1 MLASRFLLGVIGLN
15 SNLRPMSTGEI
26 LDRTFSLYRNNFLV
40 FAGIAILPASLA
52 LVLQL
57 VGIVTH
63 ATVRTPGRTPGE
75 AQLIAIGFELLVIFI
90 ASVVGGSIASG
101 ASVYAVYYL
110 HLGKPA
116 TIASSYKNVL
126 AAWFRVISAAV
137 LVFVALVVI
146 SAIVTVGLIFAVFS
160 PILKMA
166 NSSNTPVIAGFA
178 VFGIAAV
185 IFLLWLYLS
194 AWLAFVIPALLLD
207 KNSILRAFRRS
218 HRLSKGSRGRIFL
231 VLLLTLVLT
240 FAFTWAM
247 RIPAYMIFDRWRQ
260 EIPLQLW
267 NNLAQFISAV
277 IAGPIATIAIALFY
291 VDQRIR
297 KEAFDLHLMLQSIE
311 EGASGPA
318 GAV

>member
-1 MLASRFLLGVIGLN
+1 MN

-40 FAGIAILPASLA
+40 FAGIAILPAALA
-52 LVLQL
+52 LVLHL
-57 VGIVTH
+57 VGIATH
-63 ATVRTPGRTPGE
+63 ATVSSPGRTPGE
-75 AQLIAIGFELLVIFI
+75 DQLTAMGFEVGVIFI
-90 ASVVGGSIASG
+90 ASVVGGAIATG

-126 AAWFRVISAAV
+126 AAWFRVICAAV
-137 LVFVALVVI
+137 LVFVSVVLI
-146 SAIVTVGLIFAVFS
+146 SGIVMIGLIFAVFY
-160 PILKMA
+160 PISKM
-166 NSSNTPVIAGFA
+166 NNHSEMPLIAGFA
-178 VFGIAAV
+178 VVGIVVV
-185 IFLLWLYLS
+185 IFLLWMYLS
-194 AWLAFVIPALLLD
+194 AWLSFVIPALLLD

-240 FAFTWAM
+240 LVFTWAI
-247 RIPAYMIFDRWRQ
+247 RIPAYMIFDQRHQ

-267 NNLAQFISAV
+267 ANISQFLSAV

-291 VDQRIR
+291 IDQRIR
-297 KEAFDLHLMLQSIE
+297 KEAFDLHLMLQQIE
-311 EGASGPA
+311 DAGAQA